1 MSPPTPGVDVGVPGL
16 EHRRVRARSVVMA
29 LVAGALVAAAVRA
42 EEPDPQRLQKAAD
55 AFDEGARAFKSGRF
69 EEAADLFETADR
81 LAPNPAALNNAIR
94 ARRAAKQGAKA
105 ATLAAAALVRFPD
118 EATLRDLAQSVLKA
132 NEKLYHR
139 VKVSCQ
145 PACSLVIDDKVFG
158 AEPLPTAVIFLEP
171 GAHTVVAGWSEGRTR
186 SASVQAQK
194 SGSETLNF
202 EAPPLPP
209 PPPPASSSEAPPP
222 PPPPVVVP
230 PSTGLS
236 PWFFLAGAGATLVA
250 GGLATWSGL
259 DTLSNPGPDRVR
271 ELCAGKSRSC
281 PAFQEG
287 LSKEQRTNTL
297 LVVTGVVGVATGVVA
312 LFTDWKAPPLG
323 GQKPAESAR
332 VAPWVAPEVTGKGG
346 ALGVNG
352 LF

>member
-1 MSPPTPGVDVGVPGL
+1 M
-16 EHRRVRARSVVMA
+16 
-29 LVAGALVAAAVRA
+29 AGAFVAAAVQA

-69 EEAADLFETADR
+69 EVAAELFETADR

-118 EATLRDLAQSVLKA
+118 EAALRELAQSVLKA

-139 VKVSCQ
+139 IKVNCQ

-158 AEPLPTAVIFLEP
+158 AEPLPTVVIFLEP
-171 GAHTVVAGWSEGRTR
+171 GVHTVLAGWSEGRTR
-186 SASVQAQK
+186 SVRVQAQK
-194 SGSETLNF
+194 SGSETLHF

-209 PPPPASSSEAPPP
+209 SPPPPASSSESP
-222 PPPPVVVP
+222 PPPPVATLPPP
-230 PSTGLS
+230 PSPSGLS
-236 PWFFLAGAGATLVA
+236 PWFFLAGVGATLVA

-259 DTLSNPGPDRVR
+259 DTLASPGPDRVR

-287 LSKEQRTNTL
+287 LSKERRTNVL
-297 LVVTGVVGVATGVVA
+297 LVVTGGVGVATGVVA
-312 LFTDWKAPPLG
+312 LFTNWKASPLG
-323 GQKPAESAR
+323 GQKPADSAR
-332 VAPWVAPEVTGKGG
+332 VAPWVTSEPGGKGV
-346 ALGVNG
+346 ALGVHG
-352 LF
+352 IF